1 MKRIF
6 IATGYN
12 SWTNKDVLR
21 AFSSDNE
28 ANSFIEGLTN
38 PKIQVFSYKST
49 LDLVNAL
56 LKANP
61 CS

>member
-1 MKRIF
+1 MKRLF

-21 AFSSDNE
+21 AFNSDNK

-56 LKANP
+56 LKANS
-61 CS
+61 C